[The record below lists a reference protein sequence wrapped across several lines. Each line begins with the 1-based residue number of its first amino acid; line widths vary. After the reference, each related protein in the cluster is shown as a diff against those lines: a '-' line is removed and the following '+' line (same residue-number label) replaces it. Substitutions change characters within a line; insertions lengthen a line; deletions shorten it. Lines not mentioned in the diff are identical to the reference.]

1 MLLRQDRFKRTEN
14 EPGSTS
20 REQCPFDQV
29 TQHPASVTSSVKL
42 GGSHHLQH
50 CEDTLCG
57 NSTVNFNMV
66 LKYKE
71 VFSNRELG
79 PMVPTFPVAQCLAT
93 GLRGPLLAGV
103 SILVTNYL

>member
-20 REQCPFDQV
+20 PELCPFDQV

-50 CEDTLCG
+50 CEDTICG
-57 NSTVNFNMV
+57 NGTMNFNVV

-79 PMVPTFPVAQCLAT
+79 PMVPAFPIAQGLAT
-93 GLRGPLLAGV
+93 GPSGPHSVGV